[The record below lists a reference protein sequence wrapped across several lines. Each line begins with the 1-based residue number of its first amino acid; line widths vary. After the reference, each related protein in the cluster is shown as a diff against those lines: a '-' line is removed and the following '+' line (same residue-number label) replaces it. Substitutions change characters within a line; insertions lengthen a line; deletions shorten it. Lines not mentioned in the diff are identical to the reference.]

1 MTNQP
6 YANSLRRHGR
16 VLTTKSE
23 WAYEEVRQMILTGEL
38 EPGATINQEELAAK
52 LEISVT
58 PLREALRRLEGE
70 GFASLS
76 AHRTLT
82 INELSAQ
89 NLDDIYALRLLL
101 DPFAV
106 SLATARMSNEQV
118 ALVSRL
124 AKARP
129 RGSPTDLLAAN
140 HEFHRAVYSASGNSL
155 LTRALDQ
162 LWSSADRYRL
172 ALLSRGASIISRVD
186 AEHLEIAEAVASR
199 DAQAAEALM
208 RKHVQTTLS
217 WLKELL
223 EGHSLDRGRG

>member
-1 MTNQP
+1 MTSQP
-6 YANSLRRHGR
+6 YLNPLRRQEL
-16 VLTTKSE
+16 VLTTKAE

-38 EPGATINQEELAAK
+38 EPGATINQEELAANLK
-52 LEISVT
+52 ISVT

-70 GFASLS
+70 GFASLN

-82 INELSAQ
+82 INGLSAQ
-89 NLDDIYALRLLL
+89 ELDDVYALRLLL

-106 SLATARMSNEQV
+106 SLATARMSTEQV
-118 ALVSRL
+118 ALVTRL

-129 RGSPTDLLAAN
+129 RGGPTDLLAAN
-140 HEFHRAVYSASGNSL
+140 REFHRAVYSASGNSL
-155 LTRALDQ
+155 LTRTLDQ

-172 ALLSRGASIISRVD
+172 ALLSRGDSIISRVD

-199 DAQAAEALM
+199 DPKAAEALM
-208 RKHVQTTLS
+208 RRHVETTLS

-223 EGHSLDRGRG
+223 DGRPLDRKEG